1 MFEKNVL
8 VTCKTKTP
16 WESDDVEHNLFGRV
30 INKNVGSKFLNS
42 DRIGSSEH
50 AVAKWSLTIVQ
61 LRVVIAVVSL
71 GPQYA
76 FSVQTVSSVRNLV
89 GTSISALIADL
100 ITANGLR

>member
-1 MFEKNVL
+1 M
-8 VTCKTKTP
+8 
-16 WESDDVEHNLFGRV
+16 
-30 INKNVGSKFLNS
+30 NS
-42 DRIGSSEH
+42 FSIGSSEH